1 MSVFHCRLCADDE
14 LGALGEDGRLES
26 TAPYPFTATDG
37 SEHCL
42 PRGYRWDG
50 ASIPPVAWE
59 STYRPTD
66 HVVRRASA
74 CHDWLC
80 ELAKRMREG
89 LGEWRDAR
97 DGVRTSRIAAETFFD
112 MLIADGAAPD
122 RAVMMYRAVYVAGPR
137 WGLPGASR

>member
-1 MSVFHCRLCADDE
+1 MSEFRCRLCADDE

-80 ELAKRMREG
+80 ELREQ
-89 LGEWRDAR
+89 
-97 DGVRTSRIAAETFFD
+97 GVPTSRIAAETFFD
-112 MLIADGAAPD
+112 MLIQDGAAPD
-122 RAVMMYRAVYVAGPR
+122 RAVLMYRAVYVAGPR